1 MIGIDLIANGV
12 VAVLL
17 AVTIGFA
24 FVLNRRLQ
32 LLRQNQGELLRL
44 ATALNQATARAQEGI
59 YELKAVGQT
68 TEETLKREVGRARAL
83 ADELALITEAGNNLA
98 DKLEAGL
105 TRRAREAAADDGR
118 RPHMRVAGGLEA
130 LTEAAANHDERRHA
144 LKTAR

>member
-44 ATALNQATARAQEGI
+44 ATALNQATARA
-59 YELKAVGQT
+59 
-68 TEETLKREVGRARAL
+68 RAL

-105 TRRAREAAADDGR
+105 TRRAREAADDGR
-118 RPHMRVAGGLEA
+118 RPHIRVAGGLEA
-130 LTEAAANHDERRHA
+130 LAEAAANHDERRHA

>member
-105 TRRAREAAADDGR
+105 TRRAREAADDGR
-118 RPHMRVAGGLEA
+118 RPHMRVAGGLET

>member
-105 TRRAREAAADDGR
+105 TRRAREAADGGR
-118 RPHMRVAGGLEA
+118 RPNIRVAGGLEA
-130 LTEAAANHDERRHA
+130 LAEAATNHDERRHA